1 MLIDNEDKGETEAN
15 EATEALDLFGTDVTP
30 EDLESYMQSNYS
42 TGAQKSLMTAVLLA
56 TL

>member
-1 MLIDNEDKGETEAN
+1 MLTKIDIETQSV
-15 EATEALDLFGTDVTP
+15 ATPAEALDLFGDDVTP
-30 EDLESYMQSNYS
+30 EALEAYMHANYQ